1 MSNYDNVRMSYTD
14 LFLKECKLEYSANVF
29 NQFFLLNGYI
39 HLIEK
44 RRKHFILGRWLG
56 YSISSP

>member
-1 MSNYDNVRMSYTD
+1 MDMSNYDNVRMSYTD

-44 RRKHFILGRWLG
+44 RRKHFILGR
-56 YSISSP
+56 